1 MGLLLISFVAGL
13 LTVLAPCVLPLLP
26 VIIGESVSGVP
37 SKKRA
42 IVTITSLGA
51 SLFVFTFLLKVSTVL
66 IHVPLEA
73 LSIVSGVLLIA
84 FGIFSL
90 FPQIW
95 EHIGFLNKMNI
106 SSNKVM
112 GKGFMKQTLL
122 GDIIVGAALGPVFSS
137 CSPTY
142 FLILATVLPVSLL
155 AGTLYLLVYIFGLC
169 LALFG
174 IALLGQRLVVKLDG
188 ASDSHGYFKR
198 AVGALFIIIGL
209 LVITGYD
216 KKIEAS
222 VLAHAGI
229 FDVTRIEQSLL
240 QAHSGKSGTSG
251 TVQTGLTPEQKA
263 LTYTL
268 APELVTPDGY
278 LNTNGQP
285 ITISQF
291 KGKKVVLIDFWTYS
305 CINCQ
310 RTIPYLNQWYA
321 KYKDQGLEIISVHT
335 PEFAFEHDSK
345 NVDAALARFGIK
357 YPVVLDNEYQTWNAF
372 GNQFWPREYL
382 IDIDGYVVHDHAGEG
397 DYDVTEKAIQTA
409 LSERATRLG
418 LSANGIA
425 SSTVTIA
432 DPKLNEVASPET
444 YFGANRN
451 EYLGNG
457 TPGQG
462 GQHGYVFPM
471 NTQPNTLYLN
481 GTWTINSD
489 SATTNSASAGIKF
502 LYSAHDVYIVASSP
516 KPVTITVLRD
526 GVPVGSFAGVDV
538 SAKTSTGTIQADR
551 LYHLVHDTSASAHT
565 IEIKV
570 QGAGLKAYTFT
581 FG

>member
-73 LSIVSGVLLIA
+73 LSVVSGILLIA
-84 FGIFSL
+84 FGVFSL

-95 EHIGFLNKMNI
+95 EHIGFLNKLNI

-112 GKGFMKQTLL
+112 GQGFMKQTLL
-122 GDIIVGAALGPVFSS
+122 GDIVVGAALGPVFSS

-155 AGTLYLLVYIFGLC
+155 AGTVYLLVYIFGLC

-174 IALLGQRLVVKLDG
+174 IALLGQRLVGKLDG

-198 AVGALFIIIGL
+198 ALGALFIVIGL

-240 QAHSGKSGTSG
+240 QAQSSDTGTSG
-251 TVQTGLTPEQKA
+251 AVQENLTAEQKA
-263 LTYTL
+263 LKYKQ

-285 ITISQF
+285 ITIGQF

-321 KYKDQGLEIISVHT
+321 KYHDQGLEIISVHT
-335 PEFAFEHDSK
+335 PEFAFEHDPK

-382 IDIDGYVVHDHAGEG
+382 IDIDGYIVHDHAGEG
-397 DYDVTEKAIQTA
+397 EYDVTEKAIQTA
-409 LSERATRLG
+409 LAERATRLG
-418 LSANGIA
+418 ISGSGIG
-425 SSTVTIA
+425 SSTVNIA
-432 DPKLNEVASPET
+432 DPKLSEVASPET
-444 YFGANRN
+444 YFGASRN
-451 EYLGNG
+451 QNLGNG
-457 TPGQG
+457 TPGQA
-462 GQHGYVFPM
+462 GQHSYTFPM
-471 NTQPNTLYLN
+471 GTQANTLYLN
-481 GTWTINSD
+481 GTWNMD
-489 SATTNSASAGIKF
+489 PEFATSNSASAGIKF
-502 LYSAHDVYIVASSP
+502 LYSAHDVYLVASAAS
-516 KPVTITVLRD
+516 PVTITVLRD
-526 GVPVGSFAGVDV
+526 GVPVGSFAGADI
-538 SAKTSTGTIQADR
+538 SKTTSTGTIKEDR
-551 LYHLVHDTSASAHT
+551 LYHRVHDTSASAHT
-565 IEIKV
+565 LEVKV
-570 QGAGLKAYTFT
+570 QGAGLKAYTLT